1 MIRSGSS
8 RLSLLL
14 LITIFSL
21 SLFTGCTFNQSD
33 ALSPEI
39 VADKKPFTEEVQL
52 KDQLF
57 LMELALTPLQ
67 RAQGL
72 MGRKSMADN
81 RGMLFVF
88 SDTDPFPAVLSFWM
102 KNCLM
107 PIDVIFISGEGLITA
122 IHEMQPSLPDTP
134 DEELITYSSIEP
146 VQFAIELRGGL
157 AAELG
162 LQIGDMIELRSD
174 YLLKFAE

>member
-8 RLSLLL
+8 RLSLFL
-14 LITIFSL
+14 LITIIL
-21 SLFTGCTFNQSD
+21 SLFTGCAFNQSD
-33 ALSPEI
+33 ALSPE
-39 VADKKPFTEEVQL
+39 VVVDEKPFTEEVQL

-57 LMELALTPLQ
+57 LMELALTPVQ

-72 MGRKSMADN
+72 MGRKSMADDQ
-81 RGMLFVF
+81 GMLFVF
-88 SDTDPFPAVLSFWM
+88 PDTDPFPAVLSFWM

-122 IHEMQPSLPDTP
+122 IHEMQPPLPDTP
-134 DEELITYSSIEP
+134 DEELITYSSMELA
-146 VQFAIELRGGL
+146 QFAIELRGGL

-162 LQIGDMIELRSD
+162 LQVGEMIELGGA
-174 YLLKFAE
+174 YLLKIAE